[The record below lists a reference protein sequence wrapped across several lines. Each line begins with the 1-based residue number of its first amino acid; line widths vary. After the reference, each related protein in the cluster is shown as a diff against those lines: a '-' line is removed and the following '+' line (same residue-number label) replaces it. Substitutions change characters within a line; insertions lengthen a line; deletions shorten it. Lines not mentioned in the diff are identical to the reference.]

1 VTSSSAWRFELVAAT
16 RQFIASAHDSA
27 VTDTPVVHD
36 IDCGVVQV
44 APASLVNERR
54 ALPVMPVVST
64 TAHEAEA
71 KQLSALTPLPARGVG
86 DAVTVIVLGLTSHKV
101 SPESCEPPTRHWLD
115 QQAADEMVVTVVLGR
130 LGAVQTPLA
139 RLTCTT
145 ADGATVDPLAPAAT
159 QAPDVVQATL
169 CSGTSM
175 LSDGAPVRW
184 GPTTTF
190 ALPHPASTRAA
201 TPTTNAP
208 RHERRAVAVARLM
221 AFPVFSRHVPLYR

>member
-1 VTSSSAWRFELVAAT
+1 M
-16 RQFIASAHDSA
+16 ASAHDSA
-27 VTDTPVVHD
+27 VTDSPVVHG
-36 IDCGVVQV
+36 IDSGVVHV
-44 APASLVNERR
+44 PPASLVKESR

-64 TAHEAEA
+64 TAHEAAA
-71 KQLSALTPLPARGVG
+71 KQLSALTPFPAEGVI
-86 DAVTVIVLGLTSHKV
+86 DAVTVIVAGLTSHKA
-101 SPESCEPPTRHWLD
+101 SPESCVPPTRHWLA
-115 QQAADEMVVTVVLGR
+115 QHADDEIEVTTVLGI

-169 CSGTSM
+169 CNGTSM
-175 LSDGAPVRW
+175 LSDGEPVKW

-201 TPTTNAP
+201 TTTTNTP
-208 RHERRAVAVARLM
+208 RREVRAVAVVRLM
-221 AFPVFSRHVPLYR
+221 TLPVFSRHVPLYRWY